1 MSFRSRLLSPF
12 DPEPPFTHGAP
23 LAGAPASSATAVLLC
38 NLGTPDEA
46 SAPALRRYLAEF
58 LSDSRVVEIP
68 KPLWWL
74 ILHGIILRVRPKK
87 SAAKY
92 ASIWMKEGSPL
103 RVWTQKQAVMLRGYL
118 AVRGQPVEVRYA
130 MRYGSPSIAAQ
141 LNQLK
146 ADGVERVL
154 ILPAYPQYSG
164 TTTASVFDAVYRWA
178 SRIRRIPELRF
189 VNHYHDHAGYIKAL
203 AARVREHWRT
213 QGRAEQL
220 VMSFHGVPERTLTLG
235 DPYHCECHKTAR
247 LLAAQ
252 LGLEPAQYKVTFQS
266 RFGKAKW
273 LQPYTEP
280 TLVAMAQA
288 GVKRVDVICPGFTGD
303 CLETL
308 EEINMEARE
317 AFLHAGGKEFNYIPC
332 LNDSHEWIAGLAEIA
347 QQHLAGWPVQ
357 QVDAADAAKAL
368 AASRAR
374 ALALGAPK

>member
-1 MSFRSRLLSPF
+1 MFFHPRF
-12 DPEPPFTHGAP
+12 APEPPFSHGAP
-23 LAGAPASSATAVLLC
+23 PVGSAPSSTTAVLLC

-46 SAPALRRYLAEF
+46 TAPALRRYLAEF
-58 LSDSRVVEIP
+58 LGDPRVVEIP

-92 ASIWMKEGSPL
+92 ASIWMREGSPL
-103 RVWTQKQAVMLRGYL
+103 RVWTQKQATMLRGYL
-118 AVRGQPVEVRYA
+118 AVRGSSVEVRYA
-130 MRYGSPSIAAQ
+130 MRYGNPSIASQ

-164 TTTASVFDAVYRWA
+164 TTTASVFDAVYQWA
-178 SRIRRIPELRF
+178 ARIRRIPELRF
-189 VNHYHDHAGYIKAL
+189 VNHYHDHPGYIKAL
-203 AARVREHWRT
+203 AARVREHWRA
-213 QGRAEQL
+213 QGRGEQL

-247 LLAAQ
+247 LLAAE

-273 LQPYTEP
+273 LEPYTEP

-288 GVKRVDVICPGFTGD
+288 GVKHVDLICPGFTGD

-317 AFLHAGGKEFNYIPC
+317 AFLHAGGKEFGYIPC
-332 LNDSHEWIAGLAEIA
+332 LNDSHEWIVGLAEIA

-357 QVDAADAAKAL
+357 QADAADTARAM
-368 AASRAR
+368 AASRER
-374 ALALGAPK
+374 ALALGAKK

>member
-1 MSFRSRLLSPF
+1 MFFRPRF
-12 DPEPPFTHGAP
+12 APEPPFSHGAP
-23 LAGAPASSATAVLLC
+23 PVGTTASSTTAVLLC

-58 LSDSRVVEIP
+58 LGDPRVVEIP

-103 RVWTQKQAVMLRGYL
+103 RVWTQKQATMLGGYL
-118 AVRGQPVEVRYA
+118 AVRGQPVLVRYA
-130 MRYGSPSIAAQ
+130 MRYGNPSIASQ
-141 LNQLK
+141 LSQLK
-146 ADGVERVL
+146 AEGVERVL

-164 TTTASVFDAVYRWA
+164 TTTASVFDAVYQWA
-178 SRIRRIPELRF
+178 ARICRIPELRF
-189 VNHYHDHAGYIKAL
+189 VNHYHDHEGYIKAL
-203 AARVREHWRT
+203 ADRVRGHWRT
-213 QGRAEQL
+213 QGRGEQL

-252 LGLEPAQYKVTFQS
+252 LGLEPTQYKVTFQS

-273 LQPYTEP
+273 LEPYTEP
-280 TLVAMAQA
+280 TLVAMAQG
-288 GVKRVDVICPGFTGD
+288 GVKHVDLICPGFTGD

-308 EEINMEARE
+308 EEINMEARA
-317 AFLHAGGKEFNYIPC
+317 AFLSAGGKEFGYIPC

-357 QVDAADAAKAL
+357 ADAADTARAM
-368 AASRAR
+368 AASRER
-374 ALALGAPK
+374 ALAMGAKK